1 MFVCPLPT
9 FKMTK
14 SIVCPAALIPP
25 SEIRCPHKHAMMPVV
40 IRLGKYLSSAITSY
54 LTLKSRRFRSSANEA
69 LSEHFYHPR
78 NSAAVRR
85 GTGGS
90 VPGANEMQIFRER
103 DSALL
108 PLPRNSLC
116 RLNESARAQGCS
128 ERIRP
133 RALLFGAPLRCGAGS
148 GGTNAK
154 GRRARAG
161 PPARIT

>member
-14 SIVCPAALIPP
+14 SIVCPAALLPP

-69 LSEHFYHPR
+69 PSEHFYHPQ

-85 GTGGS
+85 GAGRS

-116 RLNESARAQGCS
+116 RLTERVRARTGLLRARLSARAAAMRTGTG
-128 ERIRP
+128 
-133 RALLFGAPLRCGAGS
+133 RA
-148 GGTNAK
+148 NAK
-154 GRRARAG
+154 GRRAR

>member
-1 MFVCPLPT
+1 MTRDQGRVPPLSPSIRRATQKTRLMFVCPLPT

-14 SIVCPAALIPP
+14 SIVCPAALLPP

-85 GTGGS
+85 GAGGS
-90 VPGANEMQIFRER
+90 VLGANEMYSGSETPRSFLFRET
-103 DSALL
+103 
-108 PLPRNSLC
+108 
-116 RLNESARAQGCS
+116 
-128 ERIRP
+128 
-133 RALLFGAPLRCGAGS
+133 LFVD
-148 GGTNAK
+148 
-154 GRRARAG
+154 
-161 PPARIT
+161 

>member
-1 MFVCPLPT
+1 
-9 FKMTK
+9 MTK
-14 SIVCPAALIPP
+14 SIVCPAALLPP

-85 GTGGS
+85 GAGRS

-103 DSALL
+103 DSAIL

-128 ERIRP
+128 GRVRP
-133 RALLFGAPLRCGAGS
+133 RALLFGAPLRCGAGTGS

-154 GRRARAG
+154 GRRAR